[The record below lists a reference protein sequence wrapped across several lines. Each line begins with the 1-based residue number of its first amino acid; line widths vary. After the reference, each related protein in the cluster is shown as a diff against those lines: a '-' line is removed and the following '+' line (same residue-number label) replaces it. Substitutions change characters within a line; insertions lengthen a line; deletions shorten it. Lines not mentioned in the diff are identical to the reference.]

1 VAGDTAHDIPARLGG
16 DVSGGAVTANDE
28 PGGSVPDQT
37 DWRPDAVQR
46 LADIE
51 DIVQLKAR
59 YFRAVDTKD
68 WELFAD
74 EVLTE
79 DAHFDMEGTLVDG
92 RDEIVAFVS
101 RTIRYATTVHHGH
114 TREIT
119 ITGPT
124 TATGF
129 WAMYDYVRWHKR
141 DGSEKVIHGYGHYA
155 EDYVRTPAGW
165 RIRSSRLTRLHV
177 DAEIIEPERGADP

>member
-1 VAGDTAHDIPARLGG
+1 MTSTHESHPTQQAQL
-16 DVSGGAVTANDE
+16 
-28 PGGSVPDQT
+28 
-37 DWRPDAVQR
+37 DALLEGMQR

-51 DIVQLKAR
+51 EIAQLKAK

-92 RDEIVAFVS
+92 RDEIVAFVAKA
-101 RTIRYATTVHHGH
+101 IRHATTAHHGH

-119 ITGPT
+119 ITGPSS
-124 TATGF
+124 AIGL
-129 WAMYDYVRWHKR
+129 WAMYDYVRWQRR
-141 DGSEKVIHGYGHYA
+141 DGSEKVLHGYGHYN
-155 EDYVRTPAGW
+155 EEYVRTPAGW
-165 RIRSSRLTRLHV
+165 RICSSTLTRLRV
-177 DAEIIEPERGADP
+177 DTEIVEPEHDDQADASH